1 MNDMNAIVLADIRS
15 MASLVIKDEKAA
27 KEAFLA
33 KKEQLTTEQ
42 TADDRKKL
50 NDGKYR
56 LAELEKLIQSV
67 YEDKVLGNI
76 PESVCINL
84 LTKYEPEQK
93 KLTETVAEISERL
106 SVITKNENDV
116 ALFIDRLKKY
126 VDVQELT
133 REMCLELIEYI
144 TVDAYTADK
153 PREIH
158 IYYKL
163 LDKPLDDKR
172 CLYSK

>member
-1 MNDMNAIVLADIRS
+1 
-15 MASLVIKDEKAA
+15 
-27 KEAFLA
+27 
-33 KKEQLTTEQ
+33 
-42 TADDRKKL
+42 
-50 NDGKYR
+50 
-56 LAELEKLIQSV
+56 
-67 YEDKVLGNI
+67 
-76 PESVCINL
+76 VCINL
-84 LTKYEPEQK
+84 LTKYETEHK
-93 KLTETVAEISERL
+93 KLIETVAEISERL